1 MQVTVYLAVLLGI
14 MQISSAANLTNPGT
28 HQNQKYKIHVT
39 KLVCLEQP
47 YKLTTLHACKVR
59 LRRNQPTL
67 ITIEMDVP
75 VLLNKVFLEFKMN
88 YKLATYQPMMMQ
100 FTTEVCNYYRLPKG
114 TEPVVDYINA
124 GLKVY
129 VPEIVHPCP
138 YGKRYYNLSNWILDE
153 RYVPVSMPAGDYRL
167 DARVSNKDNVTLINF
182 QLFATIRS
190 KGITPI
196 SLLDW

>member
-1 MQVTVYLAVLLGI
+1 MQVTVYLAVLLAI
-14 MQISSAANLTNPGT
+14 MQISSAVNLTNPGT

-138 YGKRYYNLSNWILDE
+138 YGVGLQRFGS
-153 RYVPVSMPAGDYRL
+153 
-167 DARVSNKDNVTLINF
+167 
-182 QLFATIRS
+182 
-190 KGITPI
+190 
-196 SLLDW
+196 